1 MQPKIFLMRNSIYL
15 SANRCAGWSRASSAG
30 CTGSKSGPISVLKV
44 SRAVRRSSWGD
55 TRGLVM
61 SSEMSGLVF
70 LKPSQ
75 RGKNFR
81 EFDYCQRF
89 RCVQNKSLDASKTA
103 SFGPA
108 NIYDASVDA
117 GAKWNGDPFQSG
129 PVGADSWEIK

>member
-1 MQPKIFLMRNSIYL
+1 
-15 SANRCAGWSRASSAG
+15 
-30 CTGSKSGPISVLKV
+30 
-44 SRAVRRSSWGD
+44 
-55 TRGLVM
+55 M

-70 LKPSQ
+70 PEAEPAREEFQ
-75 RGKNFR
+75 R

-89 RCVQNKSLDASKTA
+89 RCVQNKSPDASEAA

-108 NIYDASVDA
+108 NIYDASADA